1 MLLISKRGGL
11 REVENSFLISLG
23 KNVEEK
29 RIPYRPRLQT
39 LEELQAGYRKE
50 ELRSWA
56 RTEKSPR
63 LWGRN
68 KGMVPRRHPGT
79 GQNLQGKLQSSL
91 FTRSKEKH
99 RRCTNA

>member
-63 LWGRN
+63 PWGRN
-68 KGMVPRRHPGT
+68 KGMVPEATPRDRAEPPGETAELT
-79 GQNLQGKLQSSL
+79 GHQVQGEAQKMY
-91 FTRSKEKH
+91 
-99 RRCTNA
+99 